1 MIFKKHPLE
10 IIYDDIEALKT
21 DKIEESEIL
30 DYKEELI
37 AEKDLLKEITAFAN
51 SSGGYIIFG
60 VTETGNGGY
69 PKEIKGIENN
79 SNLNLERLEQIIL
92 SNIYPRIG
100 IQFSQ
105 KIPVPNTN
113 KIILV
118 IKIPEGQ
125 NRPYLESKSSR
136 YYKRYNFEAKPM
148 DENEIETLYQNRF
161 FGMHKIDRYI
171 TEVIS
176 DYKSKLPKE
185 LAEKKIELII
195 GNIFITPLNIDK
207 RIFDTGE
214 SELLKSIPS
223 SYLNDSYLRNTFQPS
238 RYGVK
243 SEYNPYCDVY
253 CIELHRN
260 GLIHNLKGYGNNA
273 EPPKDPKEILI
284 WILNRTLLKTILF
297 ANDIHLNLNFYGKV
311 RIILRIENTLNSYFK
326 SGYVMEKYV
335 CKNEYIYVEREWDSW
350 DLANDYLK
358 ISKSIMDE
366 VVNHFGVWKAPMYN
380 EKGELTKY

>member
-10 IIYDDIEALKT
+10 IIYDDIEYLKT

-37 AEKDLLKEITAFAN
+37 AEKDLLKEIAAFAN

-60 VTETGNGGY
+60 VTETGKGGY

-105 KIPVPNTN
+105 KIPVPTTN

-125 NRPYLESKSSR
+125 NRPYLDSKSSR

-148 DENEIETLYQNRF
+148 DEHEIEALYRYRF

-171 TEVIS
+171 AEVIN
-176 DYKSKLPKE
+176 DHKGKLPKE
-185 LAEKKIELII
+185 LTEKNIELII
-195 GNIFITPLNIDK
+195 GNIFVSPLNIDK
-207 RIFDTGE
+207 RIFDTE
-214 SELLKSIPS
+214 KRELLDSIPRI
-223 SYLNDSYLRNTFQPS
+223 YLKDPYLRNTFQPS
-238 RYGVK
+238 KYGVK
-243 SEYNPYCDVY
+243 SEHNPPYDIY
-253 CIELHRN
+253 CIEVHRN
-260 GLIHNLKGYGNNA
+260 GLIHHLQGYGNDS
-273 EPPKDPKEILI
+273 EPHKDPKEILI

-297 ANDIHLNLNFYGKV
+297 ANDIYSNLDFSGKV
-311 RIILRIENTLNSYFK
+311 KIILSIENTLNSYFI
-326 SGYVMEKYV
+326 SGYIMEKYV
-335 CKNEYIYVEREWDSW
+335 CKNEHIYVEREWDSW

-380 EKGELTKY
+380 EKGELIKY